1 MSVRGRLL
9 LDLAMFGA
17 LLAAFNPGSTGLAW
31 HEWLSVAVIVP
42 LLYHLVINW
51 DKVLRV
57 MTTFAEKLWHGS
69 RLDLVV
75 DAALFVLAVT
85 AMMSGLMVS
94 QVVAPVLGVHLTP
107 TSIWVSVHDW
117 SADFTIVLLLVHTA
131 LHWRWIYRCTLN
143 FAGRIAGQGAPAPRP
158 EDAVLA
164 GLRRENRR
172 LTAAPGLVPVR
183 EPARAWAP
191 PSYPPTDPRA

>member
-17 LLAAFNPGSTGLAW
+17 LLAAYNPGWTGLAW
-31 HEWLSVAVIVP
+31 HEWISVAAIVP
-42 LLYHLVINW
+42 LLYHVVINW

-75 DAALFVLAVT
+75 DSALFILAVT
-85 AMMSGLMVS
+85 AMVSGLMIS
-94 QVVAPVLGVHLTP
+94 QVVAPVLGVHITP
-107 TSIWVSVHDW
+107 TAIWVSVHAW
-117 SADFTIVLLLVHTA
+117 SADLSIILLLVHA
-131 LHWRWIYRCTLN
+131 VLHWRWIYKCTLN
-143 FAGRIAGQGAPAPRP
+143 FAGRVAGQRRVVRCP
-158 EDAVLA
+158 EDVSLA

-172 LTAAPGLVPVR
+172 LGVAAGL
-183 EPARAWAP
+183 EPAREPVRARAAHP
-191 PSYPPTDPRA
+191 PADPRS

>member
-17 LLAAFNPGSTGLAW
+17 LLAAFNPGWTGLAW

-117 SADFTIVLLLVHTA
+117 SADFTIVLLLVHTV
-131 LHWRWIYRCTLN
+131 LHWRWIYNCTLN
-143 FAGRIAGQGAPAPRP
+143 FAGRVSGARP
-158 EDAVLA
+158 VRRTPGDDVLA

-172 LTAAPGLVPVR
+172 LSATPALVPVR
-183 EPARAWAP
+183 EPVRARAAC
-191 PSYPPTDPRA
+191 PPTDPRA